1 MHIFESMVAIGMKTV
16 TDKSILLS
24 LSAMVAQIPIVSK
37 PFPNSLDIGYN
48 SPGRTQFGAHTM
60 ATFAYEAMNSSG
72 QEVKDEI
79 EAATS
84 EEAIKRIRD
93 KGFFPTKVKEKAAKK
108 GAKKKA
114 AAEAAGPIQ
123 KKRKMPLSI
132 GGVPKKQLV
141 TFTRQLS
148 TLQDAGLPILRS
160 LQILEEQQRP
170 GLLKAIIGGVADEVE
185 GGGTLSDAMANF
197 PKAFDKLYV
206 NMINAGEAGGV
217 LDLILA
223 RLAEFMEK
231 AAKLKKK
238 VIGAMIYPCVV
249 ITIAVAIVS
258 MIMIVVIPKF
268 KSIFSDFHAEL
279 PAVTQLLLTISNWF
293 AQEYG
298 WAYVLIGPVVFMLII
313 KLIRMSEGGKYA
325 VDKVKLM
332 IPILGGILG
341 KTAIARF
348 TRTLGTLI
356 SAGVPILDAI
366 NITKETC
373 GNEVYTK
380 ALSKVHDAIREG
392 ESMADPLRATKVCDA
407 IVVNMI
413 DVGEETGDLDKMLIK
428 VADNY
433 DSDVDV
439 LVGSLI
445 SIMEPV
451 MVVVL
456 GVIVGFIVIA
466 LFMPMVTLIESI
478 SSPAKK

>member
-1 MHIFESMVAIGMKTV
+1 MPV
-16 TDKSILLS
+16 
-24 LSAMVAQIPIVSK
+24 
-37 PFPNSLDIGYN
+37 Y
-48 SPGRTQFGAHTM
+48 QF
-60 ATFAYEAMNSSG
+60 EAMNSSG
-72 QEVKDEI
+72 QEVKDEV
-79 EAATS
+79 EAAS
-84 EEAIKRIRD
+84 NEEAIAKIRG

-108 GAKKKA
+108 KVAKKGGMDT
-114 AAEAAGPIQ
+114 GPQ
-123 KKRKMPLSI
+123 KKLPFSI
-132 GGVPKKQLV
+132 GGVPRKQLV
-141 TFTRQLS
+141 NFTRQLS

-160 LQILEEQQRP
+160 LQILEEQQKP
-170 GLLKAIIGGVADEVE
+170 GLLKAIIGGVAEEVE
-185 GGGTLSDAMANF
+185 AGGSLSDAMAKF

-206 NMINAGEAGGV
+206 NMISAGEAGGV

-223 RLAEFMEK
+223 RLADFMEK

-238 VIGAMIYPCVV
+238 VIGAMIYPAVV
-249 ITIAVAIVS
+249 ISIAVGVVS

-268 KSIFSDFHAEL
+268 ETIFSDFHIDL
-279 PAVTQLLLTISNWF
+279 PAPTRLLLAISRWMANW
-293 AQEYG
+293 G
-298 WAYVLIGPVVFMLII
+298 WAYVVSSPVVFAMLWRLIRISDGGRYATDVI
-313 KLIRMSEGGKYA
+313 KLK
-325 VDKVKLM
+325 
-332 IPILGGILG
+332 IPILGMILS

-366 NITKETC
+366 NITKETS
-373 GNEVYTK
+373 GNEVYAR
-380 ALSKVHDAIREG
+380 ALTKVHDAIREG

-445 SIMEPV
+445 SILEPV

-456 GVIVGFIVIA
+456 GVIVGFIVVA
-466 LFMPMVTLIESI
+466 LFMPMISLIQGI
-478 SSPAKK
+478 SSQNSGK

>member
-1 MHIFESMVAIGMKTV
+1 MPTYAF
-16 TDKSILLS
+16 
-24 LSAMVAQIPIVSK
+24 
-37 PFPNSLDIGYN
+37 
-48 SPGRTQFGAHTM
+48 
-60 ATFAYEAMNSSG
+60 EAMNSSG

-84 EEAIKRIRD
+84 DEAIEKIRS

-108 GAKKKA
+108 SVRKKK
-114 AAEAAGPIQ
+114 EEETSLTP
-123 KKRKMPLSI
+123 KRKMPLSI
-132 GGVPKKQLV
+132 GGVPRKQLV
-141 TFTRQLS
+141 SFTRQLS

-160 LQILEEQQRP
+160 LPILEQQQKP
-170 GLLKAIIGGVADEVE
+170 GLLKAIIGGVGAEVE
-185 GGGTLSDAMANF
+185 GGGTLSDAMSKY

-217 LDLILA
+217 LDLILS
-223 RLAEFMEK
+223 RLADFMEK

-238 VIGAMIYPCVV
+238 VIGAMIYPTVV
-249 ITIAVAIVS
+249 ISIAVGIVS
-258 MIMIVVIPKF
+258 MIMIFVIPKF
-268 KSIFSDFHAEL
+268 EDIFRDFGTKL
-279 PAVTQLLLTISNWF
+279 PAITQYLLVVSRWF
-293 AQEYG
+293 ANDYG
-298 WAYVLIGPVVFMLII
+298 WAYLICFPIVWMLMI
-313 KLIRMSEGGKYA
+313 KLIKMSEGGRYG
-325 VDKVKLM
+325 VDAVKLK
-332 IPILGGILG
+332 IPILGGILS

-356 SAGVPILDAI
+356 SAGVPILDAL

-373 GNEVYTK
+373 GNEVYAR
-380 ALSKVHDAIREG
+380 ALQKVHDAIREG

-445 SIMEPV
+445 SILEPV

-456 GVIVGFIVIA
+456 GLIVGFIVIA
-466 LFMPMVTLIESI
+466 LFAPMISLIQSV
-478 SSPAKK
+478 SGSPNKK

>member
-1 MHIFESMVAIGMKTV
+1 MPT
-16 TDKSILLS
+16 
-24 LSAMVAQIPIVSK
+24 
-37 PFPNSLDIGYN
+37 Y
-48 SPGRTQFGAHTM
+48 
-60 ATFAYEAMNSSG
+60 AYEAMNSSG
-72 QEVKDEI
+72 QEVKDEV

-84 EEAIKRIRD
+84 EEAIAKIRG
-93 KGFFPTKVKEKAAKK
+93 KGYFPTKVREKAAKK
-108 GAKKKA
+108 ATKKRV
-114 AAEAAGPIQ
+114 AGGDTAPLQ
-123 KKRKMPLSI
+123 KKRKMPISI
-132 GGVPKKQLV
+132 GGVPRKQLV
-141 TFTRQLS
+141 MFTRQLS

-160 LQILEEQQRP
+160 LQILEQQQKP

-185 GGGTLSDAMANF
+185 GGGTLSDAMAKF

-249 ITIAVAIVS
+249 ISIAVGVVS
-258 MIMIVVIPKF
+258 LIMIVVIPKF
-268 KSIFSDFHAEL
+268 QGIFHDFHTEL
-279 PAVTQLLLTISNWF
+279 PPVTQVLLTISNWF

-298 WAYVLIGPVVFMLII
+298 WAYVLVSPIAFILLV
-313 KLIRMSEGGKYA
+313 KLIRLSDGGKYL
-325 VDKVKLM
+325 VDAVKLK

-373 GNEVYTK
+373 GNEVYTR

-439 LVGSLI
+439 LVSSLI
-445 SIMEPV
+445 SILEPV

-456 GVIVGFIVIA
+456 GVIVGFIVVA
-466 LFMPMVTLIESI
+466 LFMPMVSLIETI
-478 SSPAKK
+478 SSPKH